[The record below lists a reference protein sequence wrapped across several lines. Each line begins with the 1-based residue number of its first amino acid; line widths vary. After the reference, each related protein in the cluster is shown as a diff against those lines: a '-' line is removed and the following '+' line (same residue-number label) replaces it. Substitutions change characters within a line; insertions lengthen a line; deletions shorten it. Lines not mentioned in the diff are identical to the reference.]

1 MGFLFYFLVV
11 AAREILNTSSNGFI
25 KQYQKSAPTGNV
37 SFLIYTII
45 MSIFAMCFFYV
56 TGGLRLT
63 VNPGMLTYSVLTGID
78 TVIVVLIGIV
88 AMQYTDLLTINLS
101 SCCGA
106 MILPVLYGIFFL
118 KEHTSLLYW
127 VSVLFMVAAVLVPI
141 LAQKKKATKSTV
153 LGYIFCVVLF
163 FGSGFYSV
171 LNKMYQVSPSFTDAS
186 SFCFLINVT
195 MLIVCAG
202 LLPVFMHRSPDEKQ
216 TFKKFTPGLVLLCV
230 LAAVTSN
237 AASLLN
243 FTAMEG
249 MNLTLLTVFGT
260 SFNILGT
267 AVLSMA
273 VFRERKLG
281 TVDAIS
287 IFCALASV
295 AFGAL

>member
-1 MGFLFYFLVV
+1 MGFLFYFLIVI
-11 AAREILNTSSNGFI
+11 AREALNAGSNGFI
-25 KQYQKSAPTGNV
+25 KQYQKSAPSGNV

-45 MSIFAMCFFYV
+45 MSLFAMCFFYA
-56 TGGLRLT
+56 TGGFRLT
-63 VNPGMLTYSVLTGID
+63 VNPGMLAYSVFTGFD
-78 TVIVVLIGIV
+78 TAVVVLIGII

-101 SCCGA
+101 SCCGS

-118 KEHTSLLYW
+118 NEPTTPLYW

-141 LAQKKKATKSTV
+141 LAQKGNISKNTM
-153 LGYIFCVVLF
+153 LGYIFCIIMF

-186 SFCFLINVT
+186 SFCFFINVT
-195 MLIVCAG
+195 MLMVCAV
-202 LLPVFMHRSPDEKQ
+202 LLPVFMHRSPDERQ
-216 TFKKFTPGLVLLCV
+216 TFRKFTPGLVLLCV

-249 MNLTLLTVFGT
+249 LNLTLLTVFGT

-267 AVLSMA
+267 AVLSMV

-287 IFCALASV
+287 ILCALASV
-295 AFGAL
+295 VLGAL